1 MFLHQKTKET
11 GIHNSKKGVGSGK
24 KRNRRSPWWR
34 QVVQRWSSA
43 GQLNFNYNILVAAST
58 NMMGLCDNRGTRDQ
72 TRQNSTKT
80 FLGGGGGRWDMGYG
94 PLRVS
99 ALVKTAHYRYCYML
113 SPPSLPCLPNDKVVF
128 TMVSSASLCKIAL
141 ISILGWFFRFNYYP
155 KPTPSKIT
163 LAEAEWRLS
172 ANDHHHHHHNRC
184 HHYHH
189 HHYHYGLVRSYMFFL
204 LNSSPQRQ
212 LPRLLN

>member
-1 MFLHQKTKET
+1 
-11 GIHNSKKGVGSGK
+11 
-24 KRNRRSPWWR
+24 
-34 QVVQRWSSA
+34 
-43 GQLNFNYNILVAAST
+43 
-58 NMMGLCDNRGTRDQ
+58 MMGLCDINNRGTRDQ

-80 FLGGGGGRWDMGYG
+80 FFGGGGGEVGYG

-128 TMVSSASLCKIAL
+128 TMVSSASVCKIAL

-155 KPTPSKIT
+155 KPTANKIT
-163 LAEAEWRLS
+163 LVEAEWRLS
-172 ANDHHHHHHNRC
+172 ANDHHHHHNRC
-184 HHYHH
+184 HHHHHHHH